1 MKKMFRV
8 PGSMFRVQ
16 GSGYKVPGF
25 RNRVERATRNSE
37 RCAFFL
43 ALGLALMPAPSTAM
57 AQAMTDPTRPAT
69 GFVAESP
76 EGAVAAVTQLQSV
89 MISPTQSWA
98 IISGVRVS
106 LGEKYG
112 DAVLVKVAESEVV
125 LKSGNEQQVLK
136 FYPGVVK
143 RESVPVASATPTPT
157 PEAKSSPRKAKA
169 KTRRDAKP
177 PADEDAPAGQGTRP

>member
-1 MKKMFRV
+1 
-8 PGSMFRVQ
+8 
-16 GSGYKVPGF
+16 
-25 RNRVERATRNSE
+25 
-37 RCAFFL
+37 
-43 ALGLALMPAPSTAM
+43 MPAPSTAM

-69 GFVAESP
+69 GFVAESL
-76 EGAVAAVTQLQSV
+76 EGPAAVSQLQSV

-112 DAVLVKVAESEVV
+112 DAVLIKVAESEVV

-143 RESVPVASATPTPT
+143 RASVPVALATPTPE
-157 PEAKSSPRKAKA
+157 PEAKSNPRKAKA
-169 KTRRDAKP
+169 KPRRDAKP

>member
-1 MKKMFRV
+1 
-8 PGSMFRVQ
+8 
-16 GSGYKVPGF
+16 
-25 RNRVERATRNSE
+25 
-37 RCAFFL
+37 
-43 ALGLALMPAPSTAM
+43 M

-76 EGAVAAVTQLQSV
+76 EGAAAAVTQLQSV
-89 MISPTQSWA
+89 MISPTRSWA

-112 DAVLVKVAESEVV
+112 DAVLIKVAESEVV

-143 RESVPVASATPTPT
+143 RASVPVALATPTPT
-157 PEAKSSPRKAKA
+157 PEPEAKSTPRKAKA
-169 KTRRDAKP
+169 KARRDAKP